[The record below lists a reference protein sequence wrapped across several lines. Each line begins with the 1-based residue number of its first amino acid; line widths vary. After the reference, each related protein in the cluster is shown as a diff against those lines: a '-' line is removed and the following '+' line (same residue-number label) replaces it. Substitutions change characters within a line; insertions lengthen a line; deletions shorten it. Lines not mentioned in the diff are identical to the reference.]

1 MRSKSTSP
9 RNPKSPDL
17 NACDD
22 EVERS
27 GDTEQPASVAH
38 GVAIRQRGDR
48 TRTRGKR
55 SPTPTGFPQPGAAVS
70 AYERGSCARP
80 SSLMVTIVMVTVVLV
95 AAVAPDVR
103 LGCIANVRGG
113 VGRKD
118 PSMLESVR
126 GPAGY

>member
-1 MRSKSTSP
+1 M
-9 RNPKSPDL
+9 
-17 NACDD
+17 
-22 EVERS
+22 
-27 GDTEQPASVAH
+27 G
-38 GVAIRQRGDR
+38 
-48 TRTRGKR
+48 
-55 SPTPTGFPQPGAAVS
+55 
-70 AYERGSCARP
+70 
-80 SSLMVTIVMVTVVLV
+80 TIVMVTVVMV

>member
-22 EVERS
+22 EVERG
-27 GDTEQPASVAH
+27 GDTEQPASVGAH

-55 SPTPTGFPQPGAAVS
+55 SHTPTGFPQPGAAVS
-70 AYERGSCARP
+70 AYERRSCARP
-80 SSLMVTIVMVTVVLV
+80 SSLMVTIVMVTVVMA

-103 LGCIANVRGG
+103 LGCIANVRRG
-113 VGRKD
+113 VCRND
-118 PSMLESVR
+118 
-126 GPAGY
+126 